1 VHTHTEHPIRRPTTT
16 THATTITTAPIS
28 TTHASTITTAPI
40 TTASTTHVA
49 SGSSDDA
56 TPQLQLAGR
65 WLLGTAN
72 AEA

>member
-1 VHTHTEHPIRRPTTT
+1 MSLPII
-16 THATTITTAPIS
+16 ITTS
-28 TTHASTITTAPI
+28 EKS
-40 TTASTTHVA
+40 ASTTHVD

>member
-1 VHTHTEHPIRRPTTT
+1 MLASAFAS
-16 THATTITTAPIS
+16 ATAVDSAALPSELRAIP
-28 TTHASTITTAPI
+28 ASPI